1 MPNEYESMARALMG
15 SPQGARIFPTLD
27 KLSAMCASQNGRQ
40 LISMLAGSGSDALKQ
55 AAMAA
60 NATDKDPAR
69 VLVSNLLGTTDG
81 ANLVAKIIEVIGV

>member
-1 MPNEYESMARALMG
+1 
-15 SPQGARIFPTLD
+15 
-27 KLSAMCASQNGRQ
+27 MCASQTGRQ
-40 LISMLAGSGSDALKQ
+40 LIAMLAGSGSDALKQ

-69 VLVSNLLGTTDG
+69 VLVSNLLGTKDG